1 MGFEHKYRV
10 HWADGMKIN
19 KDHFIDLEN
28 SMLQQLMMIN
38 SNYIHQNNFGLLPD
52 QSNNEQPVNL
62 SVSMDGQETLVVVL
76 NKCFAVT
83 LGGGQI
89 IINEAVNAYLEQ
101 SGYIIQNRFNIDQ
114 EHSLWYIVVSV
125 NPYNRVAIGF
135 ADPDEEPARKP
146 YVISEY
152 NISLVPESAMN
163 VNEVGY
169 NSITVGKVILENNQL
184 ILVDDFIPP
193 CTSIQSHPE
202 LRYTFTEIGAFF
214 NAMELYNT
222 HIVQKIYQNKQNNDL
237 AKMALILSNDVLV
250 YLKGI
255 ISEYRIKDKYEPP
268 VGMILKV
275 MNLARIIKGSLDVHI
290 NAGKEEFLNYLTEW
304 CGTNQ
309 GEFENVLQ
317 EVINL
322 EYIHIDIST
331 SIQKAS
337 EFTMLM
343 NTLFK
348 KLSELEYIGKKNMAD
363 VFVKEDKNI
372 EKPIKKRRRF
382 FDGPV

>member
-28 SMLQQLMMIN
+28 SMLQQLMMIH

-52 QSNNEQPVNL
+52 HSNNEQPVNL
-62 SVSMDGQETLVVVL
+62 SVSMDGQETLVIVL
-76 NKCFAVT
+76 NKCLAVT
-83 LGGGQI
+83 LGGAQI
-89 IINEAVNAYLEQ
+89 IINETVNNYLEQ
-101 SGYIIQNRFNIDQ
+101 SGYIIQNRFDINQ
-114 EHSLWYIVVSV
+114 EHTLWYIVVSV
-125 NPYNRVAIGF
+125 NPYKRVAIGF
-135 ADPDEEPARKP
+135 SDPDEEPARKP

-163 VNEVGY
+163 VHEVGY
-169 NSITVGKVILENNQL
+169 NSITVGKVVLENSKL

-214 NAMELYNT
+214 NAMEFYNT

-268 VGMILKV
+268 
-275 MNLARIIKGSLDVHI
+275 
-290 NAGKEEFLNYLTEW
+290 EFLNYLTEW

-309 GEFENVLQ
+309 GEFEHVLQ
-317 EVINL
+317 EIINL
-322 EYIHIDIST
+322 EYVHIDIST

-348 KLSELEYIGKKNMAD
+348 KLSELEYIGKKNIAD

-382 FDGPV
+382 FEGPV